1 VTHSVSPFGTG
12 FYVGDVTNYTNA
24 SDLPSGS
31 ACTGYSSDGQDLIL
45 PVDLLDGEKL
55 TAVYTSLSTDA
66 SIYLLST
73 CDDVSSC
80 IVGADDT
87 YSGDTEILAYTNS
100 SGSAE
105 SLFLFLD
112 NYSSGA
118 AFTLDLTIGAVT
130 RR

>member
-1 VTHSVSPFGTG
+1 M
-12 FYVGDVTNYTNA
+12 
-24 SDLPSGS
+24 
-31 ACTGYSSDGQDLIL
+31 IL

-55 TAVYTSLSTDA
+55 TAVYTCASTDA

-73 CDDVSSC
+73 CDDVDSC

-87 YSGDTEILAYTNS
+87 YSGDTETLVYTNNS
-100 SGSAE
+100 ESTE

-112 NYSSGA
+112 NYTGGA
-118 AFTLDLTIGAVT
+118 TFTLDLTIEAVS